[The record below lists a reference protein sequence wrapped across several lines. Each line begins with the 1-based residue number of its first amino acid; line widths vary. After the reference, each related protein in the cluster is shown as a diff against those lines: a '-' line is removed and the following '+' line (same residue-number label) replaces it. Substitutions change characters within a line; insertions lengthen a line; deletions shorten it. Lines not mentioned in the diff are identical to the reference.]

1 MKKLFALFLF
11 TILQLSVYAQP
22 SIQWQKCLGGTSSE
36 GATSIQQTTDG
47 GYILTGCTNSNDG
60 DVSGNHGG
68 QDVWVV
74 KLDVTGTIQWQK
86 CLGGTYFDF
95 ASSIQQTTDGG
106 YVLTGCTSSNTGDV
120 SGNHGLQDIWV
131 VKLNSSGSIQWQK
144 CLGGTS
150 DEGATS
156 IQQTTDGG
164 YILTGYTESSDGDVS
179 GLHGISYADIWV
191 VKLDCLGTIQWQ
203 KCLGGTNFE
212 YGRYIQQT
220 SDGGYIIAG
229 HTTSNDGDV
238 IGNYGGMDFWV
249 VKTDSLG
256 AIQWQKCFGGTNGEE
271 AYALKQTTDG
281 GYTLTG
287 FTASG
292 NGNVSGNH
300 GGTDVWVVKLDS
312 IGTIQWQKCLGGT
325 SDEGANSIQQTTDG
339 GYVLTGYTTSNNGNV
354 SGNHGGAD
362 VWVVKLDSIGTIQW
376 QKCLGGTD
384 VSGEGASSIQQTAD
398 GGYILT
404 GYATSNDGDVSGN
417 HGGVGDY
424 WVIKLSS
431 TVGMNELSTIIS
443 LNVFPNPTNDEL
455 NIQVEN
461 TVIGSIY
468 QLTDITGRPIARGI
482 ITEEKSRISLQ
493 GLSSGTYLLSIGDE
507 IRKTLK
513 VVKQ

>member
-60 DVSGNHGG
+60 DVSGKHGG

-74 KLDVTGTIQWQK
+74 KLDVTGTIQWHK

-150 DEGATS
+150 DEGA
-156 IQQTTDGG
+156 
-164 YILTGYTESSDGDVS
+164 
-179 GLHGISYADIWV
+179 
-191 VKLDCLGTIQWQ
+191 
-203 KCLGGTNFE
+203 
-212 YGRYIQQT
+212 
-220 SDGGYIIAG
+220 
-229 HTTSNDGDV
+229 
-238 IGNYGGMDFWV
+238 
-249 VKTDSLG
+249 
-256 AIQWQKCFGGTNGEE
+256 
-271 AYALKQTTDG
+271 
-281 GYTLTG
+281 
-287 FTASG
+287 
-292 NGNVSGNH
+292 
-300 GGTDVWVVKLDS
+300 
-312 IGTIQWQKCLGGT
+312 
-325 SDEGANSIQQTTDG
+325 NSIQQTTDG

-362 VWVVKLDSIGTIQW
+362 VWVVKLDSTGTIQW

-384 VSGEGASSIQQTAD
+384 ASGEGASSIQQTAD

-431 TVGMNELSTIIS
+431 TVGMNELSSITS

-455 NIQVEN
+455 NIQVE
-461 TVIGSIY
+461 TSVIGSTY
-468 QLTDITGRPIARGI
+468 QLSDIIGRPITIGI
-482 ITEEKSRISLQ
+482 ITEKESRISLQ
-493 GLSSGTYLLSIGDE
+493 GLSSGTYLFSIGDQ

-513 VVKQ
+513 VVKE